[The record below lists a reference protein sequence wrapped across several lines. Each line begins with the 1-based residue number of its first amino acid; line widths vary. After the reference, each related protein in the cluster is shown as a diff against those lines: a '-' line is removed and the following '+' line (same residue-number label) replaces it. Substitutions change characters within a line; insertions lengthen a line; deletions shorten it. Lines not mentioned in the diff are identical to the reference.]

1 MQQISG
7 LSSANK
13 IYFNANTQ
21 KVSNVRMPN
30 LESDYDTFEK
40 NVEQKD
46 DLTIKQKQQIIKKA
60 RTNASGVGIF
70 LNVIAPFYY
79 YLRSDETIAKKF
91 DLDSQKDKE
100 LINKI
105 RKQQTLWTLPSM
117 VPGFGVFSGLLIW
130 HYNKTKDPDKIKV

>member
-40 NVEQKD
+40 TVEQ
-46 DLTIKQKQQIIKKA
+46 
-60 RTNASGVGIF
+60 NASGVGIF

-79 YLRSDETIAKKF
+79 YRRSDETIAKKF
-91 DLDSQKDKE
+91 DLDPQKDKE